1 MVKRTIQIVAIAGV
15 LALPAWADARV
26 SEMGSGAPAVK
37 VSCPAPENPTPAQEC
52 NAVTRVTG
60 YQVRSGSVRE
70 PFRVPRDGYIVAFSI
85 RLAPTTA
92 AETDFFSSS
101 FGGDPRARLSILR
114 KGTRGRDR
122 RLFRLLRQSR
132 TRNLRPF
139 LGSTPTFVF
148 GRPLRVKTGHR
159 VALTVPTWAPTFAI
173 SLGRDNMWRASRRS
187 RDRGC
192 ANVQRQAAQQR
203 VGRRGRK
210 RYECDNFGGRLLY
223 TATYVPDPRRTR

>member
-1 MVKRTIQIVAIAGV
+1 VFFLQVVKRTIQIVAIAGV

-26 SEMGSGAPAVK
+26 SELGSGAPAVK
-37 VSCPAPENPTPAQEC
+37 VSCPLPESDC

-60 YQVRSGSVRE
+60 YQVRNATARE

-85 RLAPTTA
+85 RLANVNA
-92 AETDFFSSS
+92 RQFDFFSSS
-101 FGGDPRARLSILR
+101 FGGDPRARLAILR
-114 KGTRGRDR
+114 KR
-122 RLFRLLRQSR
+122 RNRRRS
-132 TRNLRPF
+132 RNLRPF

-173 SLGRDNMWRASRRS
+173 NLGRTNMWRGSRLKANN
-187 RDRGC
+187 GC
-192 ANVQRQAAQQR
+192 ANVDRQAAQQR

-223 TATYVPDPRRTR
+223 TATYIPDNRRTR

>member
-1 MVKRTIQIVAIAGV
+1 MVKRSIQVVAIVGV

-37 VSCPAPENPTPAQEC
+37 TSCPLPEKDC

-60 YQVRSGSVRE
+60 YQVRNGTARE

-85 RLAPTTA
+85 RLANVNDRQF
-92 AETDFFSSS
+92 DFFSSS
-101 FGGDPRARLSILR
+101 FGGDPRARLAILR
-114 KGTRGRDR
+114 KGKRGRDR

-148 GRPLRVKTGHR
+148 GHPLRVKTGHR
-159 VALTVPTWAPTFAI
+159 VALTVPTWAPTFAVN
-173 SLGRDNMWRASRRS
+173 LGRTNMWRASRLKAN
-187 RDRGC
+187 DGC
-192 ANVQRQAAQQR
+192 KAVQRQAAQQR

-223 TATYVPDPRRTR
+223 SATYVPDPRRTR

>member
-1 MVKRTIQIVAIAGV
+1 MFFLQVVKRTIQIVAIAGV

-26 SEMGSGAPAVK
+26 SELGSGAPAVK
-37 VSCPAPENPTPAQEC
+37 VSCPLPESDC

-60 YQVRSGSVRE
+60 YQVRSGTVRN
-70 PFRVPRDGYIVAFSI
+70 PFRVPRDGYIVAFSV
-85 RLAPTTA
+85 RLANVSSRQF
-92 AETDFFSSS
+92 DFFSSS
-101 FGGDPRARLSILR
+101 FGGDPRARLAILR

-132 TRNLRPF
+132 TRNLAPF

-148 GRPLRVKTGHR
+148 GRPLRVKRGHI

-173 SLGRDNMWRASRRS
+173 NLGRTDMWRGSRLKRNN
-187 RDRGC
+187 GC
-192 ANVQRQAAQQR
+192 ANVTRQAAQQR

-223 TATYVPDPRRTR
+223 TATYIPDNRRTR